1 MNKDLS
7 ITLKEV
13 HMQKERLRARRE
25 ELGMTQSDLA
35 RKIGLTSQAVSAYEN
50 GVKNA
55 NDIVLTA
62 LADALDCSAD
72 YLLGRTE
79 SPHSAYKAV

>member
-1 MNKDLS
+1 
-7 ITLKEV
+7 
-13 HMQKERLRARRE
+13 MQKERLRARRE

>member
-1 MNKDLS
+1 
-7 ITLKEV
+7 
-13 HMQKERLRARRE
+13 MQKERLRARRE

-50 GVKNA
+50 GVRRA
-55 NDIVLTA
+55 DGDIIAA